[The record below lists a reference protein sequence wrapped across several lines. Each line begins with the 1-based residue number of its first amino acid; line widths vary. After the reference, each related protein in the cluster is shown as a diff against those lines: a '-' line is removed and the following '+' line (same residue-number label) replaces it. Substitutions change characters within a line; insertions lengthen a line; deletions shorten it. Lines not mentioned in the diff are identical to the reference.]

1 MQSHTTPRS
10 GIERGYRV
18 DLPRTHC
25 VARGLAQRRA
35 SAGVA
40 LAHSGVI
47 RRSRD
52 VPVRPLSIISSD
64 DNCADDSAFES
75 GDFMQPL
82 YDGDMHSRYVSLYG
96 DESLRTP
103 RSPAS
108 SKNLPRQH
116 FCEVRVWLMHARH
129 FSCVCHGL
137 TKFHHLLDSDKQ
149 IIAVATLNTPPM
161 AVSFAP
167 QLRLPTA
174 LRYSHALEFI
184 GGAQGRS
191 HPQRQLSSGTRKYW
205 NIRPSNQQPLQ

>member
-25 VARGLAQRRA
+25 VARGFAQRRA
-35 SAGVA
+35 NAGVA

-82 YDGDMHSRYVSLYG
+82 LDDDMHSRCASFTAMRLC
-96 DESLRTP
+96 TP

-116 FCEVRVWLMHARH
+116 FCEARVWLVLVTTPVSVTDQQH
-129 FSCVCHGL
+129 C
-137 TKFHHLLDSDKQ
+137 
-149 IIAVATLNTPPM
+149 II
-161 AVSFAP
+161 
-167 QLRLPTA
+167 
-174 LRYSHALEFI
+174 
-184 GGAQGRS
+184 
-191 HPQRQLSSGTRKYW
+191 LSSKLS
-205 NIRPSNQQPLQ
+205 IILSL